1 MSMQEG
7 ETMSMSILAAMRRA
21 PALRLR
27 FARAMLLA
35 WCVGSLALARAEIAA
50 DASEGPM
57 PAPTEPSASEAH
69 VPEAVGPNHHKKLS
83 PLDRRVALLAKELDL
98 SAAQQR
104 QVKKVLQGQRDEVSR
119 VWSDASMPA
128 ALRVSTT
135 QAIGDRTAD
144 QIRDVL
150 TDGQRTR
157 YLQAHT
163 RETRVGAPGA
173 DVESWMKRASQK

>member
-1 MSMQEG
+1 MS
-7 ETMSMSILAAMRRA
+7 TSILAAMGRA

-27 FARAMLLA
+27 FARGMLLA
-35 WCVGSLALARAEIAA
+35 CCVGSFALARAEIAV
-50 DASEGPM
+50 DASESPM
-57 PAPTEPSASEAH
+57 PAPTEPSASEAPA
-69 VPEAVGPNHHKKLS
+69 PEAVGPNHHKLS

-144 QIRDVL
+144 QIRDLL

-163 RETRVGAPGA
+163 RQARVGAPGA
-173 DVESWMKRASQK
+173 DVESWMKKASQK